1 MKRLLTLSAFLI
13 AAVFAV
19 LAYALPSNQF
29 DFSFPL
35 AEPEPLVPGS
45 SQPATALAAPELV
58 PTAGEGQIII
68 TWQPVA
74 DANSYELWFRLA
86 ANPWEELAAGTLIS
100 STTIYTHTNL
110 LPGDI
115 YTYAGLAVSASGEKG
130 PWSTEVHATVLADI
144 DAPVLIAAPGPARI
158 DLSWQPVT
166 GADSYELWAYENTT
180 NWQRIDTGQL
190 ISATTSFTH
199 SDLAPGVIYYY
210 QIRALNADDAPGP
223 WSAQVHNA
231 ANAALA
237 PPALTATAGA
247 AQVTLTWQPVTDAAG
262 YEIWTRQS
270 DAAWQQIDDGSLS
283 GTDTSFIHSGLGIGQ
298 TYYYTARSVAAS
310 GHKGPWGQQTEAT
323 PNNGLAAPAL
333 TATAGI
339 GFISLSWQ
347 PVTGAA
353 TYELWAEKD
362 HADRERL
369 DDGALTATSYT
380 HDELTPGTHYHHL
393 VRPLAADGTPGP
405 WSQETESIVEG
416 AFPAPNLT
424 ATPGVRQ
431 NTLSWDAVTGAAK
444 YELWAWEDG
453 VEWYRLDDGSLTDT
467 TYNHTGLTIGNTY
480 YYSLRALSSDDKEGL
495 WSAHAEATVL
505 GELTTPV
512 LTATASG
519 GQVVI
524 TWQPVPGADTYELW
538 VADSV
543 NGWQQLD
550 DGALAAT
557 TFTHS
562 SGAAGTTYYYTL
574 RAHASDGKESAWSE
588 HVSATP

>member
-29 DFSFPL
+29 DLSFPL
-35 AEPEPLVPGS
+35 AEQEPLVPGS

-58 PTAGEGQIII
+58 PTAGEREIII
-68 TWQPVA
+68 TWQPVTDA
-74 DANSYELWFRLA
+74 DSYELWFRLA

-115 YTYAGLAVSASGEKG
+115 YTYAGLAVSSSGEKG
-130 PWSTEVHATVLADI
+130 PWSSEVHATVLADL
-144 DAPVLIAAPGPARI
+144 DAPVLTAAPGPARNN
-158 DLSWQPVT
+158 LSWQPVT
-166 GADSYELWAYENTT
+166 DANTYELWAWESEND
-180 NWQRIDTGQL
+180 WQRIDASQL

-199 SDLAPGVIYYY
+199 ANLSVGVTYYY

-223 WSAQVHNA
+223 WSAQVYA
-231 ANAALA
+231 TPNAALS

-323 PNNGLAAPAL
+323 PTNGLTAPAL

-353 TYELWAEKD
+353 AYELWAEKD

-369 DDGALTATSYT
+369 DDGALTATSFT
-380 HDELTPGTHYHHL
+380 HDDLTPGTHYHHL
-393 VRPLAADGTPGP
+393 VRALAADGTPGP

-431 NTLSWDAVTGAAK
+431 NTLSWDAVAGAAK
-444 YELWAWEDG
+444 YELWAWEESAD
-453 VEWYRLDDGSLTDT
+453 WYRLDDGSLTDT

-480 YYSLRALSSDDKEGL
+480 YYALRALTSDDKEGL
-495 WSAHAEATVL
+495 WSDQAEATVL

-512 LTATASG
+512 LSATASA
-519 GQVVI
+519 GQVLL
-524 TWQPVPGADTYELW
+524 TWLPVPGAESYELW

-543 NGWQQLD
+543 SGWQQLD

-574 RAHASDGKESAWSE
+574 RAHASEGKESAWSE

>member
-1 MKRLLTLSAFLI
+1 MKRLFTLSAFLI

-35 AEPEPLVPGS
+35 SEPEPLVPGA

-58 PTAGEGQIII
+58 PTAGEGEITI

-74 DANSYELWFRLA
+74 HADSYELWFRLA

-100 STTIYTHTNL
+100 TTTNYTHTNL
-110 LPGDI
+110 LPGKTYN
-115 YTYAGLAVSASGEKG
+115 YTALAVTSSGEKG
-130 PWSTEVHATVLADI
+130 PWSSEAHATVLADL
-144 DAPVLIAAPGPARI
+144 DAPVLAAAPGPARI

-166 GADSYELWAYENTT
+166 DANSYELWAWESVNE
-180 NWQRIDTGQL
+180 WQQIDDGQL

-231 ANAALA
+231 ANAALSS
-237 PPALTATAGA
+237 PALTATAGA
-247 AQVTLTWQPVTDAAG
+247 AQVTLTWQPVSDAAG

-283 GTDTSFIHSGLGIGQ
+283 GTDTSFIHSGLDIGQ
-298 TYYYTARSVAAS
+298 TYNYAARSVAAS

-323 PNNGLAAPAL
+323 PTNGLTAPAL

-353 TYELWAEKD
+353 AYELWAEKD

-369 DDGALTATSYT
+369 DDGALTATSFT
-380 HDELTPGTHYHHL
+380 HDDLTPGTHYHHL
-393 VRPLAADGTPGP
+393 VRALAADGTPGP

-431 NTLSWDAVTGAAK
+431 NTLSWDAVSGAAK
-444 YELWAWEDG
+444 YELWAWEESAD
-453 VEWYRLDDGSLTDT
+453 WYRLDDGSLTDT
-467 TYNHTGLTIGNTY
+467 TYNHTSLTIGNTY
-480 YYSLRALSSDDKEGL
+480 YYALRALSADDKEGL
-495 WSAHAEATVL
+495 WSDQAEATVL

-512 LTATASG
+512 LSATASA
-519 GQVVI
+519 GQVLLI
-524 TWQPVPGADTYELW
+524 WLPVPGAETYELW

-562 SGAAGTTYYYTL
+562 SGVAGTTYYYTL
-574 RAHASDGKESAWSE
+574 RALASDGKESAWTGQ
-588 HVSATP
+588 VSATP